1 MSHKKKIGRTGKGL
15 YFFILISG
23 VLVSL
28 AVLYVMLLGFRIN
41 FIFGQLIDSA
51 TKVKM
56 SVANAKFEF
65 VNSSSDSTN
74 TSLINAWEHLS
85 LAEFY
90 AGKLL
95 EDKDKIAVIVLPI
108 NDTEIKLKVQ
118 SLQALLLEY
127 RGASSKLL
135 QSKSKSNQ
143 RTEELFNS
151 IVHQSE
157 NIEQDIRNLLDS
169 EINIFR
175 LSLFGLI
182 SFCVIL
188 PFITIFFFYRYE
200 KQRTSFIKQIETASL
215 TLEKGLHKKTRV
227 EETLQET
234 QRQLTTLI
242 QNLPGIVYRCK
253 NDAEWTMEFVSDK
266 CYQITGYRPS
276 DLINNKTIA
285 YSQLIHPQD
294 RKKILDQ
301 IQSAVEQRKTFQ
313 LVYRIK
319 TASGYEKWVWEEGI
333 GIFSEGEDELMAL
346 EGFITDITEQK
357 IIEDQLQLQ
366 SNALEAAANG
376 IIITDNNSNLI
387 WANSAFWKLTGY
399 SLSDYSAGKIN
410 VFRSDQHDISYFENI
425 WDTIKNGNI
434 WRGEMIN
441 KKKDGTVY
449 FEEMTITPIRNSEG
463 QIIYFVAIIQDITE
477 RKKSEEALRE
487 NEFRFRG
494 LYENAT
500 VGIYRTSLAGKILM
514 ANPALLKI
522 IGFDSLED
530 VSKIEAK
537 DTYADP
543 NTRMIFTKELNTK
556 NKVVGFESKW
566 RRKDGAII
574 YVRESARLVKDQDD
588 KPLYYEGTVEDIT
601 DKKIAEEQL
610 IGAKERAEQSD
621 RLKSEFLA
629 QMSHEIRT
637 PLNVIL
643 SFTSMM
649 KDELQDQVDE
659 DLKKGFDVIDEEG
672 KRIMRTIEL
681 IINMS
686 ELQTGSYNFR
696 EKEFDLLKDVIN
708 KQYESYI
715 PLAKQK
721 KIVFEL
727 LNNAE
732 NSTVAAD
739 EYSVNQIFNH
749 LIDNAVKY
757 TQTGK
762 VEISINRD
770 PRNNLYVDVADTGIG
785 ISEEYMKM
793 LFTPFTREE
802 KGYTRSFEGNG
813 LGLALVKKYCDLNNA
828 EIKVTSRKGK
838 GSLFRVTFLKKQ
850 N

>member
-1 MSHKKKIGRTGKGL
+1 MGHKQKIGKKGKGL
-15 YFFILISG
+15 YFYILISG

-65 VNSSSDSTN
+65 INSSNDTTN
-74 TSLINAWEHLS
+74 ASLISAWEHLS

-95 EDKDKIAVIVLPI
+95 EEKDKIAVIALPI
-108 NDTEIKLKVQ
+108 IDEEIKSKVQ
-118 SLQALLLEY
+118 NLQVLLLEY

-135 QSKSKSNQ
+135 QSKSKSGQ
-143 RTEELFNS
+143 KTGELFNN
-151 IVHQSE
+151 IVHLSDD
-157 NIEQDIRNLLDS
+157 IEQDIRNLLDS
-169 EINIFR
+169 EINVFR
-175 LSLFGLI
+175 FSLFGLI
-182 SFCVIL
+182 SFCVLL
-188 PFITIFFFYRYE
+188 PFVSLFIFYRYE
-200 KQRTSFIKQIETASL
+200 KQRTSFIRQIEAASL

-227 EETLQET
+227 EGALQET

-266 CYQITGYRPS
+266 CYQITGYKPS
-276 DLINNKTIA
+276 ELIDNKAIA

-294 RKKILDQ
+294 RIKILDQ
-301 IQSAVEQRKTFQ
+301 IQKAVEQRKTFQ

-333 GIFSEGEDELMAL
+333 GIFSEREDELIAL

-357 IIEDQLQLQ
+357 IVEDQLQLQ

-376 IIITDNNSNLI
+376 IVITDNNANLI

-399 SLSDYSAGKIN
+399 SLSDYSEGKIH
-410 VFRSDQHDISYFENI
+410 VFKSNQHDISYFENM
-425 WDTIKNGNI
+425 WDTIKSGDL

-441 KKKDGTVY
+441 KKKDGSIY
-449 FEEMTITPIRNSEG
+449 FEEMTITPIRNSENK
-463 QIIYFVAIIQDITE
+463 IIYYVAIKQDITE

-500 VGIYRTSLAGKILM
+500 VGIFRTSLAGKILM

-537 DTYADP
+537 DAYTDP
-543 NTRMIFTKELNTK
+543 NTRMVFTKELNTK

-566 RRKDGAII
+566 KKKDGTII

-686 ELQTGSYNFR
+686 ELQTGSYNFK
-696 EKEFDLLKDVIN
+696 EKEFDLFKHVIK
-708 KQYESYI
+708 KQYENYL
-715 PLAKQK
+715 PFTKQK
-721 KIVFEL
+721 KIAFEL
-727 LNNAE
+727 LNNVE
-732 NSTVAAD
+732 QSTVTAD
-739 EYSVNQIFNH
+739 EYSINQIFYH
-749 LIDNAVKY
+749 LIDNAIKY

-762 VEISINRD
+762 VEVSINCD

-802 KGYTRSFEGNG
+802 KGYTRNFEGNG
-813 LGLALVKKYCDLNNA
+813 LGLALVKKYCELNNA

-838 GSLFRVTFLKKQ
+838 GSLFRVTFHKKQ

>member
-15 YFFILISG
+15 YIFILTSG

-28 AVLYVMLLGFRIN
+28 AVLFVMLLGFRMN

-51 TKVKM
+51 AKVKM

-65 VNSSSDSTN
+65 LNSSSDTTSA
-74 TSLINAWEHLS
+74 SLISAWEHLS
-85 LAEFY
+85 VAEFY

-95 EDKDKIAVIVLPI
+95 EEKDKILVIALPI
-108 NDTEIKLKVQ
+108 SDSEIKAKVQ
-118 SLQALLLEY
+118 NLQVFLLEY
-127 RGASSKLL
+127 RGVSSKLL
-135 QSKSKSNQ
+135 QKKSKSDPKAD
-143 RTEELFNS
+143 ELFNN
-151 IVHQSE
+151 IVHLSDK
-157 NIEQDIRNLLDS
+157 IEQDIRNLLDS

-182 SFCVIL
+182 SFCVVL
-188 PFITIFFFYRYE
+188 PFITLFFFYRYE
-200 KQRTSFIKQIETASL
+200 RQRTKFITQIEDASI

-253 NDAEWTMEFVSDK
+253 SDAEWTMEFVSDK

-276 DLINNKTIA
+276 DFINNKTIA
-285 YSQLIHPQD
+285 YSQIIHPQD
-294 RKKILDQ
+294 RKKIYEQ
-301 IQSAVEQRKTFQ
+301 IRNAVEQRKTFQ

-333 GIFSEGEDELMAL
+333 GIFSEDEDELIAL

-376 IIITDNNSNLI
+376 IVITDNNSSLI

-399 SLSDYSAGKIN
+399 SLSDFSGGKLN
-410 VFRSDQHDISYFENI
+410 VFRSDQHEISYFENM
-425 WDTIKNGNI
+425 WDTIKNGDI

-441 KKKDGTVY
+441 KKKDGSVY

-463 QIIYFVAIIQDITE
+463 QIIYFVAIKQDITE

-522 IGFDSLED
+522 IGYDSPEE

-543 NTRMIFTKELNTK
+543 NTRLIFTKELNAK

-566 RRKDGAII
+566 KKKDGTVI

-588 KPLYYEGTVEDIT
+588 KPLYFEGTVEDIT
-601 DKKIAEEQL
+601 DKKIAEELL

-686 ELQTGSYNFR
+686 ELQTGSYNFK
-696 EKEFDLLKDVIN
+696 EKKFDLYKDVLS
-708 KQYESYI
+708 KQYENYL
-715 PLAKQK
+715 PFTKQK
-721 KIVFEL
+721 KITFEL
-727 LNNAE
+727 LNNVE
-732 NSTVAAD
+732 QTLLSAD
-739 EYSVNQIFNH
+739 EYSINQVFYH

-762 VEISINRD
+762 VEVSINRD
-770 PRNNLYVDVADTGIG
+770 PRSNLYVDVADTGIG

-802 KGYTRSFEGNG
+802 KGYTRNFEGNG
-813 LGLALVKKYCDLNNA
+813 LGLALVKKYCELNNA

-838 GSLFRVTFLKKQ
+838 GSLFRVTFHKKQ